1 MSTEDIRIKIQADES
16 GALNSFKRL
25 RSEVLNNEQGLKKLS
40 QQGKM
45 TSTALKDMASF
56 VGPEFQILGDRLD
69 HITGAMG
76 DIKGAS
82 LAAKAGLAA
91 LVAVGAFE
99 VGKML
104 GEFIFQTEQ
113 WKTKNEEA
121 VKSIVDG
128 LTFVGKQSQDRF
140 NKEMQ
145 AIALASDAEQKR
157 AEAFKLRNRITN
169 QQTEAS
175 LDLIEQQKALNDAL
189 ANDVLGY
196 GQEDNA
202 IAQQGVAAAKE
213 RVAML
218 QQQRQAVE
226 DLLDPT
232 QSHIDLLI
240 EQRTKEAE
248 ANKARAEAE
257 QKRKAEQESLQK
269 TQDEYLFA
277 LEAEKIKLK
286 EGEEAYLRFTLAKRE
301 FSDETI
307 RSAIALRS
315 EITELSEAQRL
326 RDQPSKDKPQGDM
339 AGRNVS
345 LQAPGQVQGAQAR
358 FITRGIGMSG
368 QDKILEATRK
378 QIEKQ
383 EALLAEQKKQTQLLQ
398 DRLPREAY

>member
-1 MSTEDIRIKIQADES
+1 MNTEDIRIKIQADES

-25 RSEVLNNEQGLKKLS
+25 RSEVLNNEHGLKKLS

-56 VGPEFQILGDRLD
+56 LGPEFQILGDRMD
-69 HITGAMG
+69 HITGALG

-104 GEFIFQTEQ
+104 GDFIFQTEQ

-128 LTFVGKQSQDRF
+128 LAFVGKQSQDRF

-157 AEAFKLRNRITN
+157 AEAFQLRNRITN

-189 ANDVLGY
+189 ANDILGY

-269 TQDEYLFA
+269 TQDDYLFA

-326 RDQPSKDKPQGDM
+326 RDQASKDKPQGDM

-345 LQAPGQVQGAQAR
+345 LQAPGQVQGTQAR

>member
-1 MSTEDIRIKIQADES
+1 MNTEDIRIKIQADES

-25 RSEVLNNEQGLKKLS
+25 RSEVLNNEHGLKKLS

-56 VGPEFQILGDRLD
+56 LGPEFQILGDRMD
-69 HITGAMG
+69 HITGALG

-104 GEFIFQTEQ
+104 GDFIFQTEQ

-128 LTFVGKQSQDRF
+128 LAFVGKQSQDRF

-157 AEAFKLRNRITN
+157 AEAFQLRNRITN

-189 ANDVLGY
+189 ANDILGY

-269 TQDEYLFA
+269 TQDDYLFA

-326 RDQPSKDKPQGDM
+326 RDQASKDKPQGDM
-339 AGRNVS
+339 AGRNIS
-345 LQAPGQVQGAQAR
+345 LQAPGQVQGTQAR

>member
-1 MSTEDIRIKIQADES
+1 MSTEDIRFKIQADES

-25 RSEVLNNEQGLKKLS
+25 RSEVLNNEHGLKKLS

-56 VGPEFQILGDRLD
+56 LGPEFQILGDRMD
-69 HITGAMG
+69 HITGALG

-104 GEFIFQTEQ
+104 GDFIFQTEQ

-128 LTFVGKQSQDRF
+128 LAFVGKQSQDRF

-157 AEAFKLRNRITN
+157 AEAFQLRNRITN

-189 ANDVLGY
+189 ANDILGY

-269 TQDEYLFA
+269 TQDDYLFA

-326 RDQPSKDKPQGDM
+326 RDQASKDKPQGDM
-339 AGRNVS
+339 AGRNIS
-345 LQAPGQVQGAQAR
+345 LQAPGQVQGTQAR